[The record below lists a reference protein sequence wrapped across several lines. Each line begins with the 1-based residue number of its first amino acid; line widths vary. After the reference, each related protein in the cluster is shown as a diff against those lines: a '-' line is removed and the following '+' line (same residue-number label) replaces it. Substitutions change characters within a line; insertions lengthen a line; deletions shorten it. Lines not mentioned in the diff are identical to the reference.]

1 MEKKMTKAGKTI
13 TVGIQIELLNIYE
26 QNVV

>member
-13 TVGIQIELLNIYE
+13 TVRIQIELLNIYE